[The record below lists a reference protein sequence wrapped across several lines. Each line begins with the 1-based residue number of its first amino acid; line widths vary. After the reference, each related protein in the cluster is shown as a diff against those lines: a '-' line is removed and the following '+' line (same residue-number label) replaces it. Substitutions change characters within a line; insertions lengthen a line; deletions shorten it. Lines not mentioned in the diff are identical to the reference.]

1 MSDRWS
7 RLAPLTAVLFAGLL
21 VASVALSWN
30 TPNSDASGAK
40 VISFFHSHRS
50 EEMTSNFL
58 GGAAAAFLLFFAS
71 ALRVHLRRGADGL
84 AALGFGGGILAAGGG
99 AIFSSLGLALA
110 DVPTKLD
117 ASSAQA
123 LNVLSNDFFFPFA
136 VGLSAFMIGNGL
148 AIVRSRALPRWLGWV
163 AFVIGLVSF
172 SPAGFVAFFA
182 VMVWTV
188 IVGVLLYVR
197 GGQPTGSPHPG
208 SPSAAR

>member
-50 EEMTSNFL
+50 EEMASNLL

-182 VMVWTV
+182 VMVWAV

-197 GGQPTGSPHPG
+197 GGQPTGSTHPG
-208 SPSAAR
+208 SPNAAR

>member
-1 MSDRWS
+1 MTDRWS
-7 RLAPLTAVLFAGLL
+7 RLAPLTAVLFTGLL
-21 VASVALSWN
+21 VASLALSWN

-50 EEMTSNFL
+50 DEMTSNFL
-58 GGAAAAFLLFFAS
+58 GGFAAAFLLFFAS

-148 AIVRSRALPRWLGWV
+148 AIVRSPALPRWLGWV
-163 AFVIGLVSF
+163 AFVIGLVSL
-172 SPAGFVAFFA
+172 SPAGFFAFFA
-182 VMVWTV
+182 VMVWAV

-197 GGQPTGSPHPG
+197 GGQPTGSPHPS
-208 SPSAAR
+208 SPSAPM

>member
-7 RLAPLTAVLFAGLL
+7 RLAPLTAVFFTGLL

-50 EEMTSNFL
+50 EEMASNFL

-148 AIVRSRALPRWLGWV
+148 AIVRGRALPRWLGWV

-172 SPAGFVAFFA
+172 SPVGFFAFFA
-182 VMVWTV
+182 VMVWAV

-197 GGQPTGSPHPG
+197 GGQPTGSPHPD
-208 SPSAAR
+208 SPSAAS